1 MEQQTYDFGSY
12 ASFRDTVNE
21 LIDSLEQLREYAS
34 SLQLDN
40 TAKSIGDVIAKNAG
54 EHFEVAI
61 VGEFKRGKSTLINAI
76 LGQEVLPADVLP
88 ATATLNRVTYS
99 KDPYVVVEYK
109 DGSSEKVDI
118 NHLADY
124 VTKLSFE
131 SEKKAETVKEAT
143 VYYDTDFCKN
153 HVDIIDTPGLNDD
166 EQMTNVTMSILP
178 EIDAAVF
185 VISANSPFSQF
196 EKEFLE
202 NKMLTSDLGRIIF
215 AVNCF
220 GTFSKE
226 DEDRIVETVEKRI
239 CSYVMDKAKKVMG
252 ENSKEFAV
260 YKRKIGK
267 PKVIGVYAKKALMAK
282 EAHDDAMLAESNFPK
297 FESVLETML
306 TKERGSITLQI
317 LANKIISSGSEIINS
332 IVIHE
337 NALVMETD
345 EFMEKYQLAIEE
357 IEEIRTKKREE
368 FVRINNAA
376 NKVFEQLQPI
386 LDEYWVKIEET
397 AMQVIDDY
405 QMCGD
410 DLKREKLKLVYEKLT
425 QKIKE
430 NIENKAQLICE
441 QIQND
446 INVGLS
452 EEAVRLQSFQ
462 DEFFES
468 LNRIQEMFSVQ
479 AKHNRNGG
487 AVDSIIGS
495 VIGTGGIGGLYK
507 NSTNFPHITGD
518 AIAMALRHG
527 VACEHLDYI
536 QIHPTTLYSHQK
548 GRRFLISESV
558 RGEGA
563 LLLDKNGNR
572 FTNELQ
578 PRDVVSAAI
587 RAQMEKDGTDHV
599 WEDMRPIGEAAIREH
614 FPNILERCEE
624 EGYDPI
630 HEPIPVVPAQHYFMG
645 GITAD
650 LSSRTALPR
659 LYACGETCCNGVHG
673 RNRLASNSL
682 LESLVFAQ
690 RAADDILYGE
700 PPVFTGDK
708 PDLAPYRE
716 QEPLFAAYRQ
726 EVLTAIERSKNHE

>member
-1 MEQQTYDFGSY
+1 MEQNQNFDFGSY
-12 ASFRDTVNE
+12 ASFRETVTDLSDE
-21 LIDSLEQLREYAS
+21 LKQLSEYAS
-34 SLQLDN
+34 SLNLDN
-40 TAKSIGDVIAKNAG
+40 TAKSINDVIEKTTND
-54 EHFEVAI
+54 HFEVAI

-99 KDPYVVVEYK
+99 KEPYVKVEYK
-109 DGSSEKVDI
+109 DGRSETVDI
-118 NHLADY
+118 DRLADY
-124 VTKLSFE
+124 VTKLSYD
-131 SEKKAETVKEAT
+131 SEKVAETVKEAT

-226 DEDRIVETVEKRI
+226 DEDRIVETVERRI

-252 ENSKEFAV
+252 ENSREFGV

-282 EAHDDAMLAESNFPK
+282 ESGDEQMLAESNFPK

-306 TKERGSITLQI
+306 TTERGSITLQI

-337 NALVMETD
+337 NALAMETD

-386 LDEYWVKIEET
+386 LDDYWVKIEET

-405 QMCGD
+405 QMSGD
-410 DLKREKLKLVYEKLT
+410 DLKREKLKIVYEKLT

-441 QIQND
+441 KIQND

-468 LNRIQEMFSVQ
+468 LNRIQELFSVPTER
-479 AKHNRNGG
+479 NRSGG
-487 AVDSIIGS
+487 TRDSIVGS
-495 VIGTGGIGGLYK
+495 VIGAGGIGGLFIGFREAGVK
-507 NSTNFPHITGD
+507 GALLGGLTGLTTWLATSFVLISTVVGGAFFSAAGLCIMALAGFAGTFTGKFAVDKFLVQERIDKFKTNFKTSVMKQFHEMKINSDFT
-518 AIAMALRHG
+518 
-527 VACEHLDYI
+527 
-536 QIHPTTLYSHQK
+536 
-548 GRRFLISESV
+548 ESV
-558 RGEGA
+558 RKQVYDSFAGLKQQIEQETEVILKDTQKTLDDLNDLKQNKKTMSDNEKVRLQGIAENVGEMLADTYNLHKA
-563 LLLDKNGNR
+563 L
-572 FTNELQ
+572 T
-578 PRDVVSAAI
+578 
-587 RAQMEKDGTDHV
+587 
-599 WEDMRPIGEAAIREH
+599 
-614 FPNILERCEE
+614 
-624 EGYDPI
+624 
-630 HEPIPVVPAQHYFMG
+630 
-645 GITAD
+645 
-650 LSSRTALPR
+650 
-659 LYACGETCCNGVHG
+659 
-673 RNRLASNSL
+673 
-682 LESLVFAQ
+682 
-690 RAADDILYGE
+690 DILSDDE
-700 PPVFTGDK
+700 D
-708 PDLAPYRE
+708 DDE
-716 QEPLFAAYRQ
+716 
-726 EVLTAIERSKNHE
+726 